1 MGRAGHGRQQ
11 RGSRV
16 PDQLRPP
23 IILLGNFR
31 SGTTM
36 LQNLIASHPDAV
48 RLYEPVGLWLYAD
61 PARRHDEFDESDAT
75 ERVKRYVRSQFLK
88 YQKENGNRIV
98 VEKTPHN
105 ILRIPYVR
113 EIFPD
118 AHFLYIV
125 RNPLSFV
132 SSVELKWQK
141 PAGKKRLMKRLK
153 ATPVTQLH
161 HYVGRLVSQQWNN
174 RVLRRKYLSVWGPR
188 YKGIQEDLKTDDLL
202 TVIARQWARASA
214 KAERD
219 LGLFED
225 GRVLKITYE
234 NFVANP
240 VEELARICA
249 HCGLA
254 MTREMED
261 TVRATVRTD
270 RTLKWQ
276 RFDPDDLARVIP
288 ELREEM
294 ARNGYEVP
302 SEVDLGREVAATVT
316 PSFAG

>member
-1 MGRAGHGRQQ
+1 VVCASHRRQQ

-75 ERVKRYVRSQFLK
+75 PRVKRYVRSQFLK

-188 YKGIQEDLKTDDLL
+188 YKGIQEDLKSDDLL

-234 NFVANP
+234 DFIANP

-249 HCGLA
+249 HCGLT

-276 RFDPDDLARVIP
+276 RFDPDDLARIIP
-288 ELREEM
+288 ELRDEM

-302 SEVDLGREVAATVT
+302 SEVDPGRELAATAT